1 MALKALGTTIAMDD
15 FGTGFSNLA
24 SLQTLPIDVLKIDRS
39 FVTGMLTDRDKVAI
53 VRAILNLAQTLGMAT
68 VAEGIETA
76 EVGQTLAALGCTF
89 GQGWAYARP
98 LDADAAYAYLIARN
112 S

>member
-1 MALKALGTTIAMDD
+1 MSEIVNLRDCFLTSIA
-15 FGTGFSNLA
+15 A
-24 SLQTLPIDVLKIDRS
+24 
-39 FVTGMLTDRDKVAI
+39 DRDKVAI